1 MKKRYGRIVRGYGAL
16 TLCVAAALIL
26 CGILTVLFYDA
37 VYLGAAE
44 CCAGAGALV
53 TAAVLGKIRKVQM
66 TDFLRS
72 VRTDHGATASNIVSS
87 LPSPMLM
94 AHIDGTVGWYNERF
108 SELFSGK
115 DLFGSTVESIFPQ
128 LKWGEI
134 LKKGAGFDVNVKLF
148 DKFYTIVGRL
158 VKEKISPSDSDED
171 KYAVYMYLFDK
182 TDETKLR
189 TLYRDERADV
199 AVISIDNYDEV
210 LQRVTDIEEQSVN
223 SQIRTIINEWGA
235 EGHAMVKK
243 TDRDRYFL
251 VFEHKYLEKYIE
263 NKFDILDKVRA
274 VGEQIKMPLSV
285 SIGIGTSEGVLENE
299 NSARNALDM
308 ALGRGGDQVS
318 VKDDTQ
324 YKFYGSKARDYER
337 STRVKTRSLA
347 VALKDFISGADKVIF
362 MGHSGAD
369 YDCFGAAMGLQR
381 AVRTMNKTP
390 YILYDNNSPAI
401 RELYEEL
408 RAVPEYKGMFIGAE
422 EALQELTSNTLVV
435 ILDTHRPSMLPCP
448 QLAERAA
455 KTVLIDHHRRSTDFI
470 NPCSLI
476 YHEPYASSTCE
487 MATELL
493 EYMNIGSSLTNREVE
508 CLYTGILM
516 DTKNFLVKTGVRTF
530 DAASY
535 LRRLGLNT
543 VDIKKLFN
551 VSKTDYDHRADI
563 VKTSRIIAPHIAVAH
578 CYGKIPNIRVVA
590 SQAADEM
597 LNIGDTYASI
607 VVYPL
612 EGSVGVSARSLGD
625 VNVQLIMEK
634 LGGGGHSTVAGAQI
648 KDKNVDMVVDD
659 VINAVSEYLSNN
671 GN

>member
-1 MKKRYGRIVRGYGAL
+1 MKKRYGRIVRYYAAL
-16 TLCVAAALIL
+16 SVCVAAALTL
-26 CGILTVLFYDA
+26 CGIFTAFFTADIYVGA
-37 VYLGAAE
+37 VE
-44 CCAGAGALV
+44 CSAGIIALV
-53 TAAVLGKIRKVQM
+53 TASVLGKMRKVQM
-66 TDFLRS
+66 TDFLHS
-72 VRTDHGATASNIVSS
+72 VRSDSGAAATDIVSS
-87 LPSPMLM
+87 FPAPMLM
-94 AHIDGTVGWYNERF
+94 AHIDGTIGWYNELF
-108 SELFSGK
+108 SELFTDK
-115 DLFGSTVESIFPQ
+115 NLFGATVESIFPE

-134 LKKGAGFDVNVKLF
+134 LKKGAEIEANIRINE
-148 DKFYTIVGRL
+148 KFYTIIGRL
-158 VKEKISPSDSDED
+158 VKEKTSVSDSDED
-171 KYAVYMYLFDK
+171 KYSVYMYLFDK
-182 TDETKLR
+182 TDETEFR
-189 TLYRDERADV
+189 TLYQSERADV

-337 STRVKTRSLA
+337 STRVKTRAFAL
-347 VALKDFISGADKVIF
+347 ALKDFINGSDKVIF

-401 RELYEEL
+401 RELYDEL
-408 RAVPEYKGMFIGAE
+408 RNVPEYKGMFISAE
-422 EALQELTSNTLVV
+422 EALQELTPNTLVV

-448 QLAERAA
+448 QLVQRAA

-476 YHEPYASSTCE
+476 YHEPYASSACE

-493 EYMNIGSSLTNREVE
+493 EYMNIGSSLTNKEAE

-543 VDIKKLFN
+543 IDIKKLFN
-551 VSKTDYDHRADI
+551 VSKADYDHRADI
-563 VKTSRIIAPHIAVAH
+563 VKTSKVIAPHIAVAH

-612 EGSVGVSARSLGD
+612 EGSVGISARSLGD